1 MATIDSTGA
10 TVKTLNEYLSDIR
23 DAYRAIDAAWNLEP
37 ESPDGMATEIWAEL
51 LANLS
56 EAIIRAYNAVDPATA
71 VGQQLDNLARISAV
85 TRQVATFST
94 ATVTFSGTDGTQIP
108 AGTEVRNEETDTL
121 WATDTTVSISGGTA
135 TVNVTANEPGPVVAG
150 IGDLSVIATPIA
162 GISSV
167 NNDDAAALGDDEESD
182 AELRRRRD
190 RSVSLPGSNQVD
202 SIVGF
207 VANVENVNNVRVYE
221 NFTGS
226 TDSNGLN
233 PHSIAAFVNG
243 GTDEDVASAI
253 ARKKNPGT
261 NLNADN
267 SLPNKIQVDTET
279 EQGSDITI
287 TFFRPELVTAF
298 VSVEAE
304 GDISNDTAEEIKQAI
319 VDYSVGELFGN
330 GSQSFDRVGFG
341 IGEKV
346 NAGKL
351 YTPVNRVI
359 GQSGAATLIELG
371 TDSGNV
377 TLQSID
383 PGFNGLVVFDAANIT
398 VSVT

>member
-23 DAYRAIDAAWNLEP
+23 DAYRAIDSAWNLEP

-85 TRQVATFST
+85 TRQEATFST

-121 WATDTTVSISGGTA
+121 WATDTTVSISGSTA
-135 TVNVTANEPGPVVAG
+135 TVNVTAQEPGPVVAG

-167 NNDDAAALGDDEESD
+167 TNGDAAALGDAVESD
-182 AELRRRRD
+182 AELRQRRD

-243 GTDEDVASAI
+243 GTDENVAGAI

-267 SLPNKIQVDTET
+267 SFPNKIQVDTET

-304 GDISNDTAEEIKQAI
+304 GDISNDTAEDIKQAI
-319 VDYSVGELFGN
+319 LDYSVGELFGN
-330 GSQSFDRVGFG
+330 GSQGFDRVGFG